1 MGVYIPNMSKPKD
14 SCWNCKAQYNSV
26 CSLKREHIRFDGIL
40 DDCPLIEI
48 EDEAIDIA
56 QDIIDGCKE
65 LKERVNKDIVTCGEC
80 KYFNLNEWDE
90 TISGVPIIVAH
101 EICHKWG
108 NGCKTDSNGFCF
120 MGERRADD

>member
-1 MGVYIPNMSKPKD
+1 MGVYIPNMSKPK
-14 SCWNCKAQYNSV
+14 SCKECPLTCEALQFFNGKDRPQT
-26 CSLKREHIRFDGIL
+26 
-40 DDCPLIEI
+40 CPLIEI
-48 EDEAIDIA
+48 GDEAIDIA